1 MADERRVW
9 KNLFENSSCCAINL
23 GAGTDITHVSF
34 TVKWSII
41 NESLFGFVYVLYRIK
56 MLIKILVY
64 QIIMFVTFQFS
75 SIFQSE
81 STLEQVLG
89 ASLW

>member
-1 MADERRVW
+1 M
-9 KNLFENSSCCAINL
+9 
-23 GAGTDITHVSF
+23 
-34 TVKWSII
+34 
-41 NESLFGFVYVLYRIK
+41 YVLYRIK